1 MHSSTDFTGHHF
13 NRGLYGALK
22 RKPISVPSE
31 VVEMEISMYVTSVD
45 EVREYSLKKEGARG
59 VKVKYLLHKGVG
71 AKRIQ
76 LRLFTI
82 EVGGY
87 TPREKHVHEHEVYIL
102 KGKALVKGG
111 NKEVLATQGSVIF
124 IPSNEEHQFK
134 NVGNEKLVFL
144 CTKETFN
151 AKRH

>member
-1 MHSSTDFTGHHF
+1 
-13 NRGLYGALK
+13 
-22 RKPISVPSE
+22 
-31 VVEMEISMYVTSVD
+31 MYVTSVD
-45 EVREYSLKKEGARG
+45 KVREYRLKTEGARG

-76 LRLFTI
+76 LRLFTV

-87 TPREKHVHEHEVYIL
+87 TPLEKHAHEHQVYIL

-111 NKEVLATQGSVIF
+111 SKEVPVTQGSVIF

-134 NVGNEKLVFL
+134 NVGNEEVEFL
-144 CTKETFN
+144 CTKETFQ
-151 AKRH
+151 H

>member
-1 MHSSTDFTGHHF
+1 
-13 NRGLYGALK
+13 
-22 RKPISVPSE
+22 
-31 VVEMEISMYVTSVD
+31 MYITSVD
-45 EVREYSLKKEGARG
+45 QVREYNFKKEGARG

-87 TPREKHVHEHEVYIL
+87 TPLEKHAHQHEVYIL

-111 NKEVLATQGSVIF
+111 SKEVPVTHGSVIF
-124 IPSNEEHQFK
+124 ISSNEEHQFK
-134 NVGNEKLVFL
+134 NVGNEEVELL
-144 CTKETFN
+144 CTKETF
-151 AKRH
+151 